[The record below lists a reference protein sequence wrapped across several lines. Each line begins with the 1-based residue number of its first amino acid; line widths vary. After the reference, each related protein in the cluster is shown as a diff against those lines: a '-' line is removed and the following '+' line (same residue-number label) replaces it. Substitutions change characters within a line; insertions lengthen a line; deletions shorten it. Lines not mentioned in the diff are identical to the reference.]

1 MLLVLLFLLLLCFLV
16 VVVDVVARRRWAGI
30 AQHQAST
37 RQRACRRESQ
47 GKYSASRHRLGRDA

>member
-1 MLLVLLFLLLLCFLV
+1 
-16 VVVDVVARRRWAGI
+16 VVARRRWAGI